1 MIINHIEPTAEE
13 AAQLAEMMSAKYP
26 VTVGTVAKKLEM
38 SELEAAR
45 RMPTDMIQFVKGEM
59 TERFDELWEALCDWE
74 KATLFIIH
82 GGHVFEIAA
91 KLSKGKRA
99 QGYYNILSKDAV
111 VGGHLNYENVAAAAF
126 MTMPF
131 MGRESLSVQFFD
143 NDGKCSFSVYA
154 GRENH
159 KIIESVKEAFMRD
172 RESFCA

>member
-1 MIINHIEPTAEE
+1 MIIDHIEPTAQE
-13 AAQLAEMMSAKYP
+13 AAKLAEMMSAKYP
-26 VTVGTVAKKLEM
+26 VTVATVAKKLEM

-45 RMPTDMIQFVKGEM
+45 RMPTDMIRFVKGEM
-59 TERFDELWEALCDWE
+59 TERFDELWEALVAWE

-99 QGYYNILSKDAV
+99 QGYYNILAKDAV

-143 NDGKCSFSVYA
+143 KDGKCSFSVYA

-159 KIIESVKEAFMRD
+159 KIIESVKEAFLRD
-172 RESFCA
+172 REFFCA